1 MDTDGHW
8 KKDPESNNRE
18 SYDPHSSC
26 FDDNLDT
33 IEKGDKVISAYAKDI
48 NDYPTNKYLSDTS
61 ISRNSY
67 KEAFTDSPKYDDVG
81 KFLTTSSNI
90 ASQFIERPRPY
101 SANHSL
107 SRKVKTSNSIN
118 NDNTV
123 IHRSNSANT
132 NLIKDD
138 TKQIT
143 ASKPVTNIDQ
153 RNKNDIDEMPNT
165 KFRTIKQF
173 PTRGYSGG
181 PVKSQVSNASAFLQN
196 EMLLKLEEQ
205 LIRKQIEKPSANSI
219 NDNL

>member
-1 MDTDGHW
+1 M
-8 KKDPESNNRE
+8 
-18 SYDPHSSC
+18 
-26 FDDNLDT
+26 DT
-33 IEKGDKVISAYAKDI
+33 IEKGDKIISAYAKDI
-48 NDYPTNKYLSDTS
+48 NDYPINKYLSDTS

-67 KEAFTDSPKYDDVG
+67 KDDTDSPKYDDIG
-81 KFLTTSSNI
+81 KSLTTSSNI
-90 ASQFIERPRPY
+90 ASHFIDRPRPY

-107 SRKVKTSNSIN
+107 NRKIKTSNNNNNSNN
-118 NDNTV
+118 NDNNSSQV

-143 ASKPVTNIDQ
+143 ASKSVTNIDKK
-153 RNKNDIDEMPNT
+153 NKNNDIDDMPNT

-205 LIRKQIEKPSANSI
+205 LIRKQIEKPSNSI

>member
-26 FDDNLDT
+26 FDDNLDA

-48 NDYPTNKYLSDTS
+48 NDYPINKYMSDTS
-61 ISRNSY
+61 ISRSSY
-67 KEAFTDSPKYDDVG
+67 KEASTASPKYDDVG
-81 KFLTTSSNI
+81 KFLSTSNNT
-90 ASQFIERPRPY
+90 ASQFIERSRPY

-107 SRKVKTSNSIN
+107 SRKVKAFNNISS
-118 NDNTV
+118 NDNPV

-138 TKQIT
+138 TKLIT
-143 ASKPVTNIDQ
+143 ASKPVTSNDK
-153 RNKNDIDEMPNT
+153 RNKNDIDELPNT

-205 LIRKQIEKPSANSI
+205 LMRKQIEKPTTSI